1 MLVVS
6 RKKNQQILFP
16 NLGIAIEIL
25 RIAGNGVSV
34 GINAPR
40 SVEVLRGELVTPS
53 AKVGSP
59 EDNSKESDVSVVDK
73 EFLHTLRN
81 QLNKA
86 QLTVAIAQKQ
96 LEMGK
101 ERDAEKTL
109 RDMVDRLTQIDRQ
122 VTTPVISE
130 LKTSKAAAAKPNT
143 ASQTS
148 IATRHALLVED
159 DPNERALLAGF
170 LRLSGFEVSEAGD
183 GVEAMEFLETHA
195 VDLIVLDVR
204 MPRMNG
210 LDTVAAIRR
219 HPAARKTKV
228 VIVSGEDRD
237 ESFLTASD
245 RNVSEWFSKPL
256 DPNRLVEHLNCS
268 RN

>member
-25 RIAGNGVSV
+25 RIAGSGVSV
-34 GINAPR
+34 GISAPR
-40 SVEVLRGELVTPS
+40 SVQVLRGELISPS
-53 AKVGSP
+53 TEVRPA
-59 EDNSKESDVSVVDK
+59 EENSNQPDSSMVDK
-73 EFLHTLRN
+73 DFLHTLRN

-109 RDMVDRLTQIDRQ
+109 RGMIHRLTQIDQQ
-122 VTTPVISE
+122 VTAPIVNDTNSLKSE
-130 LKTSKAAAAKPNT
+130 
-143 ASQTS
+143 ASNS
-148 IATRHALLVED
+148 SSGSRHALLVED

-170 LRLSGFEVSEAGD
+170 LRLSGFDVSEASD

-195 VDLIVLDVR
+195 VNLVVLDVR

-219 HPAARKTKV
+219 HPAVKQTRV

-237 ESFLTASD
+237 ESFLTDSD
-245 RNVSEWFSKPL
+245 RSVSAWFSKPL

-268 RN
+268 MN